1 MLDGDDCRH
10 AVAHVRAGKIGVL
23 ILQDAKL
30 SRIGINNSRKHRLK
44 TGDVCSALRVE
55 NIITEAQN
63 ILMKFVRVLERRL
76 GGNALS
82 LSLKIHDIMQN
93 FRALVE
99 ILHKPLDAFRLV
111 VDDMLGLLPSPVL
124 IDDRKLRV

>member
-1 MLDGDDCRH
+1 M
-10 AVAHVRAGKIGVL
+10 
-23 ILQDAKL
+23 
-30 SRIGINNSRKHRLK
+30 
-44 TGDVCSALRVE
+44 CSALRVE

-76 GGNALS
+76 DGNALS
-82 LSLKIHDIMQN
+82 LPLKIHDIMQN
-93 FRALVE
+93 FRVLVE